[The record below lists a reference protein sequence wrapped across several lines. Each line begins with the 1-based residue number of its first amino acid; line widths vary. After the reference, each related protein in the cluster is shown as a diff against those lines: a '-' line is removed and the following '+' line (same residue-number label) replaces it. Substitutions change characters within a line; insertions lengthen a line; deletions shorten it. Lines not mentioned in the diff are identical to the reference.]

1 MTTSEQSRRRYAGH
15 GIAKLSAAR
24 SGGAVALPGPD
35 DATILPDPRE
45 AYDRMRVRFIEAN
58 GVSSDS
64 SPKTPRPR
72 LAARDVTA
80 IANHLTFALRND
92 LPTIDA
98 GDAAVIWEKWRSAV
112 NDLRDLLRHIPL
124 ENDTPYAAVLLDHRT
139 WDVHESLATALQ
151 RPGEVFERY
160 CPWRSAWATPAR
172 IHPEA
177 S

>member
-1 MTTSEQSRRRYAGH
+1 MTAPDRPRRHYAGR
-15 GIAKLSAAR
+15 GVPR
-24 SGGAVALPGPD
+24 LPGARTDVGVPLPGAD
-35 DATILPDPRE
+35 QATILPDPRD
-45 AYDRMRVRFIEAN
+45 AYEQMRLRFIEAN
-58 GVSSDS
+58 GVSADS
-64 SPKTPRPR
+64 SPKAPRPR

-98 GDAAVIWEKWRSAV
+98 NDAAVIWEKWRGAV

>member
-1 MTTSEQSRRRYAGH
+1 MTASDQPRRHYAGR
-15 GIAKLSAAR
+15 GISKLPGSR
-24 SGGAVALPGPD
+24 SGAAAPLPGPD
-35 DATILPDPRE
+35 EATLLPDPRD
-45 AYDRMRVRFIEAN
+45 AYERMRLRFIEAN
-58 GVSSDS
+58 GVSADS
-64 SPKTPRPR
+64 SPKAPRPR
-72 LAARDVTA
+72 LAASDVMA
-80 IANHLTFALRND
+80 IANHLTYALRND

-98 GDAAVIWEKWRSAV
+98 NDAAVIWEKWRVAV
-112 NDLRDLLRHIPL
+112 NDLRDLLRNIPL

-151 RPGEVFERY
+151 RPGEVFERS